1 MTNHTNPNSAA
12 QAATQHP
19 IDEAIVILTEEADS
33 LSECHTLKPGDWKG
47 EPEAKARYDH
57 VQAVVAALSKL
68 RAPVADERAA
78 VDPCGYVAVKVS
90 AVDWLKDK
98 FPALTIKA
106 GLCERIGGRLYTI
119 TRLMRDHDA
128 ALASAPVAGHQPY
141 PAMPEPDVNHPGEQ
155 EDGYS
160 RAAVETAMRAAHDRG
175 YSVGWDH
182 GKEHASAPVAGEAVA
197 WKIYD
202 AALGKHILTENPKV
216 ADMLLREGGNT
227 LRPLVYGDAAP
238 QASTVAG
245 EAQAANIKSRRP
257 SGVLSMHGA
266 SLHMKPDGSGEIIV
280 NEDDFTLEDDR
291 DEGPDGPQGSV
302 HWVARLPAS
311 EIAALRNFLTG
322 HARPS
327 DDALWDQTLAERD
340 EYHDVADKL
349 ANAIADH
356 LLIEIG
362 EHSSSNCPWMRALE
376 AIENAAPRASA
387 EDARDAAL
395 EEAATVA
402 ENSYADAHIRIR
414 ALKQPQADKGAAPC
428 TCPSG
433 DGSLR
438 HPCPMHPGADK
449 DGGQQ
454 RAGDAVAAE
463 ALAHLRTIAN
473 FGGTLD
479 QAKEL
484 AARGVWRCAALS
496 ATQAEQGER
505 DAD

>member
-1 MTNHTNPNSAA
+1 MTNQNQNNAA
-12 QAATQHP
+12 QAANEKDDAQR
-19 IDEAIVILTEEADS
+19 V
-33 LSECHTLKPGDWKG
+33 KG
-47 EPEAKARYDH
+47 IGPAYPYTPNTASPTP
-57 VQAVVAALSKL
+57 LPKL
-68 RAPVADERAA
+68 RAPVADEWAA
-78 VDPCGYVAVKVS
+78 FEKWHVS
-90 AVDWLKDK
+90 D
-98 FPALTIKA
+98 F
-106 GLCERIGGRLYTI
+106 GRRPVPFRQGDTA
-119 TRLMRDHDA
+119 RWEGWRGRA

-438 HPCPMHPGADK
+438 HPCPAHPQGKPPAAGQSTDK
-449 DGGQQ
+449 
-454 RAGDAVAAE
+454 E
-463 ALAHLRTIAN
+463 
-473 FGGTLD
+473 
-479 QAKEL
+479 QA
-484 AARGVWRCAALS
+484 
-496 ATQAEQGER
+496 
-505 DAD
+505 